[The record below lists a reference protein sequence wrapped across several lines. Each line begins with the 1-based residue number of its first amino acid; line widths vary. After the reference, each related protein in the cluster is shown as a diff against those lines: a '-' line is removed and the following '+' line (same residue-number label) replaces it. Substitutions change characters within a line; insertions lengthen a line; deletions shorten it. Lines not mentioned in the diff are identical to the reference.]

1 MHARTRFER
10 TFACI
15 GRRSLLYV
23 NTLTPRGL
31 PSIDWRSAYSQEQAV
46 AVLVVALVCLMR
58 GHINTDTHMDRMR
71 RGVGTRDC
79 WFVHSRA
86 QRCVYVCVRVC
97 IDGARLCPCADV
109 PRQRRMLS
117 WAQASVPQCA
127 PVLVAGPKGLIYRPC
142 AKSGYRP
149 SSQSG

>member
-71 RGVGTRDC
+71 RGVGTRAIAGSC
-79 WFVHSRA
+79 TRA
-86 QRCVYVCVRVC
+86 LRGASMCVCVYALMVPVCAHVRMC
-97 IDGARLCPCADV
+97 LGNGAC
-109 PRQRRMLS
+109 
-117 WAQASVPQCA
+117 
-127 PVLVAGPKGLIYRPC
+127 
-142 AKSGYRP
+142 
-149 SSQSG
+149 